1 MEQSC
6 ICLIPDAAPNDTDH
20 SLPFPFTALLSDFCP
35 SAQIT
40 SQAASPASVFPF
52 RLSHMATSRI
62 TCSAER
68 FKESQGIISTGEK
81 RDLAVALWT
90 DGVQDFLAHKR
101 SSKLQDGVETS
112 TTVQSKGSW
121 TALNEGRG
129 QTRGKW
135 GLKPRA
141 EMILRGEHTLWTP
154 LLKDLKASYCLSKM
168 SSGHMPESG
177 PKITE
182 QLWFLLHKSCWKHTI
197 KKKWVKVGKIRKNKN
212 GWTNKYFQNS

>member
-6 ICLIPDAAPNDTDH
+6 ICLIPDAAPNDTLIIPCLFPSLRYLVTSALQPKLPAKQPHPHLFFH
-20 SLPFPFTALLSDFCP
+20 SDYPIWLPPELL
-35 SAQIT
+35 AVQ
-40 SQAASPASVFPF
+40 
-52 RLSHMATSRI
+52 
-62 TCSAER
+62 R

-177 PKITE
+177 PKHHRAALILIA
-182 QLWFLLHKSCWKHTI
+182 QILLKTH
-197 KKKWVKVGKIRKNKN
+197 N
-212 GWTNKYFQNS
+212 